1 MATEVSFVPAEVNLT
16 VYDGDSLN
24 LRFNLTYADNVTPW
38 LIPAVNGGPGWKGD
52 IRDSSTALTSL
63 SSYQASG
70 STTIVYTSPTTHL
83 LQVGDYVTITSSSV
97 NSHNLTAKITLLT
110 STTFTVT
117 GTTTTTSLYGT
128 GGQFAGKLLI
138 PLTNL
143 TSSQASGTNQPI
155 TYTSGTTHSLQVGQS
170 ITITSSIA
178 ATHNLT
184 ATISAVTSNTFTLPF
199 TGTTTN
205 TSGTGGNGFIG
216 TNNGTFTLIPSTSYV
231 DAYLDPTSSALL
243 KPGTTYNYDIQ
254 YQYVNNSKTYL
265 KTIVYGIITVES
277 QATL

>member
-24 LRFNLTYADNVTPW
+24 LRFNLTYADNITPW
-38 LIPAVNGGPGWKGD
+38 LIPTVNGGAGWKGD

-63 SSYQASG
+63 SSYQAAN

-83 LQVGDYVTITSSSV
+83 LQVGDSVTITSSSV
-97 NSHNLTAKITLLT
+97 NSHNLTATITAVT
-110 STTFTVT
+110 STTFSVS
-117 GTTTTTSLYGT
+117 GTTTTTTLNGT

-143 TSSQASGTNQPI
+143 ASSQTAGTNQPI
-155 TYTSGTTHSLQVGQS
+155 TYTSATTHSLQVGQS
-170 ITITSSIA
+170 VTITSSTA

-184 ATISAVTSNTFTLPF
+184 ATINAVTPTTFMVPF

-205 TSGTGGNGFIG
+205 TSGTGANGFIG
-216 TNNGTFTLIPSTSYV
+216 TNSGTFTLTPSTSYV

-254 YQYVNNSKTYL
+254 YQYINSSKTYL
-265 KTIVYGIITVES
+265 KTIVNGTITVES